1 MKSAT
6 PPLSLPEDDAE
17 WVSKT
22 RKKKQMN
29 ELQALGFE
37 LTKLS
42 VDTLKKIDLPEELLE
57 AIRAY
62 HKINSNSALKR
73 QVQYI
78 GRLMRE
84 IDPAPIMDYLAT
96 LKGENTAH
104 NAYLQ
109 RLEQLRNRL
118 IADDQ
123 ALTVLISQQPHLDI
137 AALRTLI
144 RNARKEEA
152 ENKPPRAFRALFQL
166 LKSQLNLTD
175 TF

>member
-1 MKSAT
+1 MKTTSSNL
-6 PPLSLPEDDAE
+6 PPTEDTEE

-29 ELQALGFE
+29 ELQDLGFE

-42 VDTLKKIDLPEELLE
+42 TDTLKKMDLPEDLLQ
-57 AIRAY
+57 AILAY

-84 IDPAPIMDYLAT
+84 IDPAPIASYLAI

-104 NAYLQ
+104 NAYLH

-123 ALTVLISQQPHLDI
+123 ALTLLIDQYPQI
-137 AALRTLI
+137 EINALRTLI
-144 RNARKEEA
+144 RNVRKEQA
-152 ENKPPRAFRALFQL
+152 ENKPPKSFRALFQL
-166 LKSQLNLTD
+166 LKTHLTIND
-175 TF
+175 VF